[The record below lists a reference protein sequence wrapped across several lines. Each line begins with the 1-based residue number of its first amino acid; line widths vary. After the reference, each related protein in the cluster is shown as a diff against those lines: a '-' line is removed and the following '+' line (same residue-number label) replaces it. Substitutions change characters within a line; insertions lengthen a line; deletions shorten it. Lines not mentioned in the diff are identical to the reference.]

1 MTNWINNIDFMLV
14 GALFVTMV
22 FGIAFSAFMPAL
34 DRWSKRYFITLF
46 SLLFLC
52 TVSCLLVLLFWKDPT
67 KVAEIKIVYIF
78 EGLLLSTPFF
88 MPTFFL
94 LHHCGE
100 NIKKNL
106 LSKLVAAL
114 MGVYI
119 IIAFASPF
127 TRIFYY
133 VTPDNDFV
141 RGPFYAISLVPV
153 FLIMILNISAVI
165 RRKNKLSERNY
176 TALLIYLLPMTVSI
190 FVHMFIPIEIFIVF
204 GMALLAL
211 TMFGL
216 ILSDNIEQFARQ
228 QREIAHQRASVMVL
242 QMRPHFI
249 YNTLMSIYSLCNQ
262 DPQKARQVTLDFT
275 NYLRKNFSA
284 VASENTVPFST
295 ELEHTRTYLAVEQAQ
310 YEDML
315 IVEYDTPFTLF
326 RLPPLTLQP
335 IVENAVKHGMD
346 PDADALH
353 ISIKTRKTDNGVT
366 ITVEDSGKGFG
377 KEENDEPH
385 IALNNIRERLE
396 TMCKGKLTI
405 TSHDGVGTSVKITI
419 PEPGK

>member
-1 MTNWINNIDFMLV
+1 M

-22 FGIAFSAFMPAL
+22 FGIAFSVFMPAL

-52 TVSCLLVLLFWKDPT
+52 SASCFLVVLFWEDPSKIT
-67 KVAEIKIVYIF
+67 AIKIVYIF
-78 EGLLLSTPFF
+78 EGLLLSTPIF
-88 MPTFFL
+88 MPTTFL
-94 LHHCGE
+94 LHSCGE
-100 NIKKNL
+100 STKKSL
-106 LSKLVAAL
+106 LFKLTLVL
-114 MGVYI
+114 MGLYVI
-119 IIAFASPF
+119 TAFAAPF
-127 TRIFYY
+127 TNKLYF
-133 VTPDNDFV
+133 VTAENEFV
-141 RGPFYAISLVPV
+141 RGPWYSLSLIPV
-153 FLIMILNISAVI
+153 FLVMILNVAAVI
-165 RRKNKLSERNY
+165 RRKNKLSKRHY
-176 TALLIYLLPMTVSI
+176 TVMLIYMIPMTVTL
-190 FVHMFIPIEIFIVF
+190 FVHMFIPVEIFIVF
-204 GMALLAL
+204 GMALFAL
-211 TMFGL
+211 IMLGL
-216 ILSDNIEQFARQ
+216 IMTDNVEQYARQ

-249 YNTLMSIYSLCNQ
+249 YNTLTSIYSLCNQ

-405 TSHDGVGTSVKITI
+405 TSRDGVGTSVKITI